1 MPSFGTPCTLHPFQ
15 WHKWTG
21 CTWSQQSVHSQRCTL
36 HIGSGASRQRP
47 RWGGRV
53 VVDKVYIVTC
63 DSVTEHVH
71 HLGGNP
77 PFLKSCPVH
86 LTAES
91 PWPSCLWLPCT
102 FCTLC
107 RGRGCMRSFC
117 TSSPPSAGILRMVV
131 TVVTEE
137 GAIDHP
143 TTHTT
148 THDGIGE
155 RREDFHSL
163 LLLPGLPIV
172 PLHSRR
178 GSSIAFHTL
187 ILRCSKC
194 HISALSARGTISFPW
209 IPTAQLQSRGVVDL
223 RSQNWCTLNVMACKV
238 CPWKS
243 TLVWHSSPVKQL
255 KISQLEAAVKP

>member
-1 MPSFGTPCTLHPFQ
+1 M
-15 WHKWTG
+15 
-21 CTWSQQSVHSQRCTL
+21 
-36 HIGSGASRQRP
+36 
-47 RWGGRV
+47 
-53 VVDKVYIVTC
+53 DKVYIVTC

-143 TTHTT
+143 TTHTRLHT
-148 THDGIGE
+148 TALENEEKISTVYCYYQAY
-155 RREDFHSL
+155 RLFHFTHAAG
-163 LLLPGLPIV
+163 PR
-172 PLHSRR
+172 LHS
-178 GSSIAFHTL
+178 IH
-187 ILRCSKC
+187 
-194 HISALSARGTISFPW
+194 
-209 IPTAQLQSRGVVDL
+209 
-223 RSQNWCTLNVMACKV
+223 
-238 CPWKS
+238 
-243 TLVWHSSPVKQL
+243 
-255 KISQLEAAVKP
+255 

>member
-1 MPSFGTPCTLHPFQ
+1 M
-15 WHKWTG
+15 
-21 CTWSQQSVHSQRCTL
+21 
-36 HIGSGASRQRP
+36 
-47 RWGGRV
+47 
-53 VVDKVYIVTC
+53 DKVYIVTC

-209 IPTAQLQSRGVVDL
+209 IPTAQLQSRGAVDL
-223 RSQNWCTLNVMACKV
+223 RSQNWCTLNVMAHGYTHGMQSL
-238 CPWKS
+238 PLEIHPAL
-243 TLVWHSSPVKQL
+243 TLFSC
-255 KISQLEAAVKP
+255 EAAENFTARGCRQAIAWIALGTLALSAMLDA